1 VKPCSEISRGMLPV
15 IGSVEF
21 PPLIEDLNPSFP
33 INGSDARVG

>member
-21 PPLIEDLNPSFP
+21 PPLIEDLNLNP
-33 INGSDARVG
+33 A